1 MGYDLG
7 MAREFIDVCAMW
19 ARAFGIAAEEVGEE
33 ILDHDGEKF
42 QAFRI
47 CFSSG
52 FKVVAL
58 PSVPRALRGK
68 QVIFIC
74 DEAAFQQNLAKLM
87 KAAMAFLLW
96 GWKDGNATWGERG

>member
-1 MGYDLG
+1 MGYDLE

-47 CFSSG
+47 RFSSG

-68 QVIFIC
+68 QRS
-74 DEAAFQQNLAKLM
+74 EEHTSELQSLM
-87 KAAMAFLLW
+87 RISSAVFCFKQ
-96 GWKDGNATWGERG
+96 KNTTRDT